1 MLSSARS
8 FRKLVPYT
16 KTMTPD
22 SFQEGQQVR
31 LRVALDAGDDIPVGA
46 IGTVTSVSRYV
57 LSIRF
62 DTRVVHQIPTSDV
75 EPLMLTSAIQ
85 RPKKDVI
92 LAQLNGRMVFGN
104 DLQRVKTELASL
116 GGEPKLILVLDLANV
131 EYADSSGL
139 GVLLYLDGVAQK
151 AGSALRLAG
160 TTRRLLDLLKMT
172 HTDKILTLDPDVSSS
187 LSHSAF

>member
-1 MLSSARS
+1 MVA
-8 FRKLVPYT
+8 PYT
-16 KTMTPD
+16 KSMTPEN
-22 SFQEGQQVR
+22 FKEGQQVR
-31 LRVALDAGDDIPVGA
+31 LRVELDENADIPVGA
-46 IGTVTSVSRYV
+46 IGTVTSASQHI

-75 EPLMLTSAIQ
+75 EPLMLTSVIQ

-92 LAQLNGRMVFGN
+92 LAQLNGRMMFGK

-116 GGEPKLILVLDLANV
+116 AGETKTILILDLSNV
-131 EYADSSGL
+131 DHADSSGL
-139 GVLLYLDGVAQK
+139 GVLLYLDGVAQQ
-151 AGSALRLAG
+151 AGSALRVAG

-172 HTDKILTLDPDVSSS
+172 HTDKVLTLDPDVASS